1 MKSKTKILGVLLLM
15 VVSSA
20 LSQTNEKEEKRR
32 TSDRAEKVEQTVEE
46 TNNEIDSTVASV
58 DNTIEGAKET
68 AKKVGDIFFGK
79 RNKKKTS
86 ANVVIITIAPI
97 SYDDQ
102 NVNQLHNEISK
113 SKGVKELIKTFFN
126 GQMTLK
132 MESKLSADAIWQ
144 KVSQATRKNFSIEQI
159 SEKSITVNLKK

>member
-20 LSQTNEKEEKRR
+20 LSQTNEEKEKRR

-79 RNKKKTS
+79 KSEKKTS

-113 SKGVKELIKTFFN
+113 SKGVKELIKTFSN

-132 MESKLSADAIWQ
+132 IESKLSADAIWQ
-144 KVSQATRKNFSIEQI
+144 KVSQTTRKNFSIEQI